1 MRSGLFLEIKYCN
14 EITKK
19 KDCTDDNVIGLF
31 ICLSRGDRTY
41 LQSDFARHASD
52 VNAQML
58 MSETARARAA
68 RPNEMRMIDQMMLR
82 EELSGA
88 EKQTANI
95 YANRF

>member
-1 MRSGLFLEIKYCN
+1 
-14 EITKK
+14 
-19 KDCTDDNVIGLF
+19 
-31 ICLSRGDRTY
+31 
-41 LQSDFARHASD
+41 
-52 VNAQML
+52 ML

-68 RPNEMRMIDQMMLR
+68 RPNEMRMIDQMMLQ